1 MLSWE
6 DMAAARG
13 GGFEPLGQQGAHSS
27 CNQPPTQV
35 PYPAD
40 TRPIKSTIL
49 SCCKMYCC
57 QGHRGLR
64 FQHLA
69 AHLLMADRDAD
80 GSQYDQGRKWANFGR
95 IQAEKGGWR
104 RKFADRGGQGAEQ
117 GQIRVSC
124 GFGHV
129 SGEACRMLG
138 CSHSQLVAG
147 GSSMWVKPLEPKQG
161 QSKAQEGHIQGF
173 LRFLPWA
180 GVLQGRT
187 GPKSW
192 FPVAFVRAA

>member
-1 MLSWE
+1 MRRPSNTRVLLLSWE

-80 GSQYDQGRKWANFGR
+80 GSQRDQGRKWANFGR
-95 IQAEKGGWR
+95 IEDGGGNLRIEVDKGR
-104 RKFADRGGQGAEQ
+104 NRGK
-117 GQIRVSC
+117 
-124 GFGHV
+124 
-129 SGEACRMLG
+129 SG
-138 CSHSQLVAG
+138 
-147 GSSMWVKPLEPKQG
+147 
-161 QSKAQEGHIQGF
+161 
-173 LRFLPWA
+173 
-180 GVLQGRT
+180 
-187 GPKSW
+187 
-192 FPVAFVRAA
+192 FPVGLAMFPGRLVECSVARILNWWPVAHRCG

>member
-1 MLSWE
+1 MAPLVLASTGAKTQQCRSHSQCYTQALTLTSVTMRRPSNTRVLLLSWE

-35 PYPAD
+35 PCPAD

-129 SGEACRMLG
+129 SGEACRLLAF
-138 CSHSQLVAG
+138 STG
-147 GSSMWVKPLEPKQG
+147 GRWLIDVGET
-161 QSKAQEGHIQGF
+161 A
-173 LRFLPWA
+173 
-180 GVLQGRT
+180 
-187 GPKSW
+187 
-192 FPVAFVRAA
+192 